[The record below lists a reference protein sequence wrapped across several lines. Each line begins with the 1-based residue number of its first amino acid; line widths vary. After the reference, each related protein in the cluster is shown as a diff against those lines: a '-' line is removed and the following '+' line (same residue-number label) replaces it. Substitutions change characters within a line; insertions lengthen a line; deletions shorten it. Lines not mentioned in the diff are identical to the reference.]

1 MTMLRVLLIPLFLCA
16 ACMAQQPAFE
26 AASIKPSE
34 ANDNSSSSNSNNGR
48 IHMQNVSLRSIV
60 MMAYRLQNHQYV
72 GPAWMEG
79 ARYNIDAKAEEKVK
93 DAEMM
98 QMLQTLL
105 AERFHLKIHHETKQV
120 SGYAL
125 VVAKGGLKVQPVEGQ
140 GSSTNSNNNKLT
152 ATHINMERFARYISN
167 VLVQPVVDETGL
179 KDNYSFVIEYE
190 NPRPGRDDKETTLP
204 TLFTALTETLGLKLE
219 PRKVPIDVVVVDH
232 AEQPTEN

>member
-1 MTMLRVLLIPLFLCA
+1 MTMLRVLLVPALLTA
-16 ACMAQQPAFE
+16 ACLAQPAFE
-26 AASIKPSE
+26 AAAIKPSS
-34 ANDNSSSSNSNNGR
+34 APDGSSSTHSNNGR

-72 GPAWMEG
+72 GPAWMES
-79 ARYNIDAKAEEKVK
+79 ARFNIDAKAEEKVK

-105 AERFHLKIHHETKQV
+105 AERFKLKIHHETKQV

-125 VVAKGGLKVQPVEGQ
+125 VVAKGGLKIKPVEGQ

-152 ATHINMERFARYISN
+152 ATHINMDRFAKYVSN

-179 KDNYSFVIEYE
+179 KDSYSFVIEYE
-190 NPRPGRDDKETTLP
+190 NPRPGREDKESTLP